1 MPPRASGTASAS
13 RGRGRGGAAAN
24 KSTSTAR
31 GATTTASSAPRRA
44 ASRGRGGGTSRGGRK
59 RPQPQQEDE
68 GEDEEEQPGVVD
80 LEDGDVPMQGGDRGW
95 DGGVDGFGVPPV
107 SVSDGEGGGDDEEEE
122 GREKI
127 PPELLTRI
135 LHAFFE
141 RDGTRITRDA
151 NAAVARYMDI
161 FVREAIARA
170 AVERSGGFLEVED
183 LEKIAPQLLMD
194 L

>member
-1 MPPRASGTASAS
+1 MPPRASGSGSAS
-13 RGRGRGGAAAN
+13 RGRGRGGASAN
-24 KSTSTAR
+24 KSTSTGR
-31 GATTTASSAPRRA
+31 GAAATASSVPRRA
-44 ASRGRGGGTSRGGRK
+44 ASRGRVGGTSRGGRK
-59 RPQPQQEDE
+59 RPQQEE
-68 GEDEEEQPGVVD
+68 EDDDNEEEQPGVVD
-80 LEDGDVPMQGGDRGW
+80 LEDGDVPMQGGDRAW
-95 DGGVDGFGVPPV
+95 DGGVDGFGVPGRG
-107 SVSDGEGGGDDEEEE
+107 DDEGGGDYDEEEE

-141 RDGTRITRDA
+141 REGTRITRDA

-170 AVERSGGFLEVED
+170 AVERSSGFLEVED